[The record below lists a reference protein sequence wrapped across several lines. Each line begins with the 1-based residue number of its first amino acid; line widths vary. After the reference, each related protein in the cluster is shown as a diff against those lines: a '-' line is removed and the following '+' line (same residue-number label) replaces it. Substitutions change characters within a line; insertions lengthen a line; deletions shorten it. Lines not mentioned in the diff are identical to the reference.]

1 MADNNKLE
9 KHGVKL
15 FVFGDSYADTGNS
28 RKHTAVSWKP
38 PYGITFPG
46 KPAGREIKGV
56 EKWKVSKYG
65 MNFAFGGT
73 GVFDTME
80 KEPNMST
87 QINFFEDVLRENDF
101 YSKQD
106 LNSSLALVSI
116 AGNDYGAYLS
126 KGTNNINNME
136 SLANFTTS
144 IIDQLVANVRRI
156 QKLGV
161 RKIAVTALEPLG
173 CLPPF
178 TASSSFQNCSQIF
191 NSVSDFHNQIL
202 HQKLQALNNQTSSL
216 SNSLPVLVLDLH
228 TTFMSAFENLKKN
241 ITATATTAGNLRV
254 ESPLVMKPCCVGIS
268 KEYSCGSLDENGA
281 KKYSVCKN
289 PELSFFWDMIHPSQN
304 GWSAVFSG
312 LRSSLHNLIIN

>member
-1 MADNNKLE
+1 MADNKLE

-28 RKHTAVSWKP
+28 KKHT
-38 PYGITFPG
+38 
-46 KPAGREIKGV
+46 IKGV

-126 KGTNNINNME
+126 KGTNNINSME
-136 SLANFTTS
+136 
-144 IIDQLVANVRRI
+144 
-156 QKLGV
+156 LGV

-216 SNSLPVLVLDLH
+216 SNSLPVLVLDLY

-254 ESPLVMKPCCVGIS
+254 ESPLIMKPCCVGIS

>member
-46 KPAGREIKGV
+46 KPAGSFVSGHKISGGVQRDKGGRE
-56 EKWKVSKYG
+56 
-65 MNFAFGGT
+65 
-73 GVFDTME
+73 ME
-80 KEPNMST
+80 
-87 QINFFEDVLRENDF
+87 I
-101 YSKQD
+101 
-106 LNSSLALVSI
+106 SI
-116 AGNDYGAYLS
+116 AGNDYGAYLA

-136 SLANFTTS
+136 GLANLTTS

-216 SNSLPVLVLDLH
+216 SNSLPVLVLDLY

-241 ITATATTAGNLRV
+241 ITTTTTAGNLRV

-304 GWSAVFSG
+304 VIHHNVEVGFGQFSWANNMEDWKSWSVQPWKG
-312 LRSSLHNLIIN
+312 LVASILNTTAAAII

>member
-1 MADNNKLE
+1 
-9 KHGVKL
+9 
-15 FVFGDSYADTGNS
+15 
-28 RKHTAVSWKP
+28 
-38 PYGITFPG
+38 
-46 KPAGREIKGV
+46 
-56 EKWKVSKYG
+56 

-116 AGNDYGAYLS
+116 AGNDYGAYLA

-136 SLANFTTS
+136 GLANFTTS

-156 QKLGV
+156 QRLGV

-216 SNSLPVLVLDLH
+216 SNSLPVLVLD
-228 TTFMSAFENLKKN
+228 
-241 ITATATTAGNLRV
+241 IPRNLRV

-304 GWSAVFSG
+304 VIHHNVEVGFGQFSWANNMEDWKSWSVQPWKG
-312 LRSSLHNLIIN
+312 LVASILNTTAAAII